1 MDGSSTSATKPSSAS
16 RRSARASPG
25 SVSPGD
31 RRLGRSALK
40 ALAQRHGIRP
50 RKALGQHFLVDP
62 NLARAIVSD
71 AGVGPGDR
79 VVEVGAGL
87 GSLTV
92 PLAEAG
98 CAVLAVESDPALVP
112 ALREVLAPYP
122 SVRLEVGDA
131 MRADWGA
138 LLPVPGWAMVS
149 NLPYHVSVPLLL
161 TMLEDVPAIDRY
173 LVMVQREVAER
184 LVAGPGEAAFG
195 GVSLRVAYRADATIV
210 RRVPASVFWPAPNV
224 DSVLVRLVPHPPPV
238 DVDPDALFRVIGEG
252 FAERRKTI
260 GNAIRRLGL
269 AHADAVR
276 LLRGCDVDP
285 SERAERLGLGAFARI
300 ARVLLAEGWRP

>member
-1 MDGSSTSATKPSSAS
+1 
-16 RRSARASPG
+16 
-25 SVSPGD
+25 
-31 RRLGRSALK
+31 
-40 ALAQRHGIRP
+40 
-50 RKALGQHFLVDP
+50 
-62 NLARAIVSD
+62 
-71 AGVGPGDR
+71 
-79 VVEVGAGL
+79 
-87 GSLTV
+87 
-92 PLAEAG
+92 
-98 CAVLAVESDPALVP
+98 
-112 ALREVLAPYP
+112 
-122 SVRLEVGDA
+122 

-173 LVMVQREVAER
+173 LVMVQREVGER

-238 DVDPDALFRVIGEG
+238 DVDPDALFRLIGEG

-300 ARVLLAEGWRP
+300 ARALLAEGWRP